1 MALPHLQD
9 IFGPTRCITQG
20 WKHWNSSESG
30 QHTTGAITKIHL
42 KTLLC
47 VFLVYDHP
55 YLNPRALV
63 ESFHRPIKY
72 GGCFVFFCWFFLLLV
87 FFLFC
92 FEVDS
97 KTHHKYKLCF
107 VFFGVVVVV
116 VVFFG
121 GTDEEKHEEAKP
133 LKKIEQTNI
142 HIRTATVPNPSSN
155 CQDTSPGQ
163 ARRYAEAFAS
173 TSWDSARDWMCQ
185 GNPR

>member
-116 VVFFG
+116 FYFA
-121 GTDEEKHEEAKP
+121 TP
-133 LKKIEQTNI
+133 LFLREVGHKFTETLPETNI
-142 HIRTATVPNPSSN
+142 APQNGWLEYDGFLLGYPIFRCYNSFREGTL
-155 CQDTSPGQ
+155 
-163 ARRYAEAFAS
+163 
-173 TSWDSARDWMCQ
+173 DWNIALDWNDWLCLE
-185 GNPR
+185 